1 MEKWYIQPGAESD
14 VVMST
19 RIRFA
24 RNLREEPFP
33 ARLNAQGKKEVC
45 QRIKNAVMDSCSDF
59 DYIEMEN
66 MSEAQAVSLAEMHLI
81 SPEFASE
88 RTGRALLLKKDESV
102 SIMVNEEDHIRLQV
116 LSPGLSFQE
125 AYRQASEIDEKL
137 DERLGFAFHQTLG
150 YLTQCPTN
158 LGTGM
163 RASVMLHL
171 PALQECGQIADLAN
185 TVSKLGLTIRGTY
198 GEGTQASGAFYQLS
212 NQVTLGISE
221 EAALKNLE
229 GITRQVMVQER
240 RARTELLKNPVF
252 LDKVWRA
259 AGVLATA
266 RRLSSEE
273 FMQMISL
280 VRLGVAQ
287 NIFIIS
293 ETDLNRLI
301 VESQPATLMVHAH
314 QELDASRRDSQRAAL
329 VREKLKN
336 VVAG

>member
-1 MEKWYIQPGAESD
+1 MDKWYIQPGAESD

-19 RIRFA
+19 RVRLA

-33 ARLNAQGKKEVC
+33 ARLNEQGKKEICRRV
-45 QRIKNAVMDSCSDF
+45 KNAVLDSCTDF

-81 SPEFASE
+81 SPEFTSDRA
-88 RTGRALLLKKDESV
+88 GRALLLKKDESV

-116 LSPGLSFQE
+116 LSSGLSFQG
-125 AYRQASEIDEKL
+125 AYECAGEIDEKL
-137 DERLGFAFHQTLG
+137 DERLGFAFHPTLG

-171 PALQECGQIADLAN
+171 PALQECGQITDLAN

-221 EAALKNLE
+221 QGALKNLE

-240 RARTELLKNPVF
+240 RARGQLLKNPMF

-266 RRLSSEE
+266 RCLSSEE
-273 FMQMISL
+273 FMRLISL
-280 VRLGVAQ
+280 VRLGVSQ
-287 NIFIIS
+287 KIFNIP
-293 ETDLNRLI
+293 EAELNRLLI
-301 VESQPATLMVHAH
+301 EVQPATLTVHAK
-314 QELDASRRDSQRAAL
+314 QQLDAQQRDVQRAAI

-336 VVAG
+336 SMEG